1 MKPYGTKR
9 SQECEIS
16 SWYILDG
23 KGINP
28 DKIMGKDLRE
38 LFGACETSFGLARP
52 LLGLRDLFW
61 ACETSVGLARPL
73 LGLRDLLWACETSFG
88 LARPLLGLRDLFWA
102 CETSFGI
109 ARPFLGLRD
118 LFFLECWTS
127 FWIVGPSAEL

>member
-9 SQECEIS
+9 SQECVIS

-28 DKIMGKDLRE
+28 EDKIMGKDLRE
-38 LFGACETSFGLARP
+38 LVGACESSLGLARPLWGLRDLFWACETSFGLARP

-73 LGLRDLLWACETSFG
+73 LGLRDLFWACETSFG
-88 LARPLLGLRDLFWA
+88 LARPLLGLRDLF
-102 CETSFGI
+102 SGV
-109 ARPFLGLRD
+109 LD
-118 LFFLECWTS
+118 LVLDSWT
-127 FWIVGPSAEL
+127 LC